1 MHDEAFGTWYVAKN
15 ALFTMQECVTTSD
28 ERFACKDFGEDI
40 GNIGCARGVMYSK
53 RAIANEFTEPVN
65 TDTNVLRVLV
75 YLSYLT
81 VGDMHRRLGIREDD
95 HRLIDR

>member
-1 MHDEAFGTWYVAKN
+1 
-15 ALFTMQECVTTSD
+15 
-28 ERFACKDFGEDI
+28 
-40 GNIGCARGVMYSK
+40 MYSK

-81 VGDMHRRLGIREDD
+81 VGDVHSRLGIREDD
-95 HRLIDR
+95 HGLVDREFQAHVPNQSLIPFPELS